1 MEVIGEGGAGSWEE
15 LRAVQLGFKSTH
27 SSPCKQNPYW
37 NGIDYSEWDQKGP
50 LTNCPLTLNSLWSI
64 GPVYSE
70 LITIL
75 LLCLLRTYRKP
86 KTILS
91 PWTGLAQFRCFLIF
105 TWQLIRNYGEWRQ
118 KQPKKLYKHLQGMMR
133 RIVDSL
139 KNVISPE

>member
-1 MEVIGEGGAGSWEE
+1 MASSLPTPVLVKEKENKGSRTPTEMELI
-15 LRAVQLGFKSTH
+15 
-27 SSPCKQNPYW
+27 
-37 NGIDYSEWDQKGP
+37 
-50 LTNCPLTLNSLWSI
+50 TLNETKKVPLQTVLSLSIHWSI

-105 TWQLIRNYGEWRQ
+105 TWKLIRNYGEWRQ